1 VGLSETETGTFVRAL
16 VGGRAVRLLLVDV
29 RGPAEHTRRIH
40 GLGPDATR
48 LAADL
53 SVATVLASAYIKGE
67 EQLTWQLQGE
77 APRCSAYVDVTAQGH
92 LRARASPADLHM
104 ARFQGLLLAVKHAP
118 GGELY
123 RGVTAV
129 EGDSLER
136 GIASHFGAS
145 DQVDVI
151 LRLGSALQ
159 PDGTVRSASGL
170 LLERLPE
177 EADQPSMTREEF
189 SERYSW
195 VRQADLSQL
204 MLQAAF
210 GSLGDEPIDLLERTD
225 VTWKCRCSLGK
236 IENTLSALD
245 SATLDAMIDEDHGA
259 VVTCNFC
266 STEYAVTEERL
277 REIRTAR
284 ASSRE

>member
-1 VGLSETETGTFVRAL
+1 
-16 VGGRAVRLLLVDV
+16 VDA

-48 LAADL
+48 LVADL

-77 APRCSAYVDVTAQGH
+77 DPRCSAYVDVTAQGH
-92 LRARASPADLHM
+92 LRARASPSDLHFTKGG
-104 ARFQGLLLAVKHAP
+104 FQGLLLAVKHAP
-118 GGELY
+118 KGEIY

-129 EGDSLER
+129 QGDSLES
-136 GIASHFGAS
+136 GIASHFGS
-145 DQVDVI
+145 STQVDVI
-151 LRLGSALQ
+151 LRLGSQLH
-159 PDGTVRSASGL
+159 PDGTVRSAGGL

-177 EADQPSMTREEF
+177 EPDLPSISTEEF

-210 GSLGDEPIDLLERTD
+210 GSLGDEPIELLEREA
-225 VTWKCRCSLGK
+225 VTWKCRCSLSK
-236 IENTLSALD
+236 IEGTLASLD
-245 SATLDAMIDEDHGA
+245 SATLDAMIEEDHGA
-259 VVTCNFC
+259 LVTCNFC
-266 STEYAVTEERL
+266 STEYSVTEERL
-277 REIRTAR
+277 REIRTLR
-284 ASSRE
+284 GSPQE